1 MAPRSALFLSS
12 VILAAGLNV
21 SVVLA
26 QDDKP
31 VPSPLEVNVE
41 SAPGMTGDCKVD
53 SGVVAHLRYNG
64 TQPLRGYLVQFFF
77 IDPASGKTVQQQT
90 LEEIRDTREPMIAPG
105 AEWTRPLCIAK
116 KQSSDNAMKVTT
128 SVDVLK
134 FADNSVWGPMD
145 LRESNQLVGRLDG
158 IDFMAKPTRLERFV
172 SPILPQ
178 QGPLPVAQVQ
188 TQRIGPL
195 EIESGVWLNE
205 KGEEML
211 AAAVTN
217 EGDAPVRGYL
227 LSTKFFDPTTGAYI
241 RKFTTKQLETHG
253 NPVDYLAPGS
263 TWVADPRRFS
273 YLADGTLASYEINV
287 DLVVFADG
295 SMFGPKRS
303 PESYE
308 VLGMLQGIDQ
318 VKNSNQEASTKPAR

>member
-12 VILAAGLNV
+12 VILAASLHV
-21 SVVLA
+21 RVARA
-26 QDDKP
+26 QDDKA
-31 VPSPLEVNVE
+31 VPSPLEVDVE
-41 SAPGMTGDCKVD
+41 SAPGTTGDCKVD

-77 IDPASGKTVQQQT
+77 IDPTSTKTVQQQI

-105 AEWTRPLCIAK
+105 AEWTRQLCMAK
-116 KQSSDNAMKVTT
+116 KKSLDNAMKVAT

-134 FADNSVWGPMD
+134 FADNSVWGPID

-195 EIESGVWLNE
+195 KIESGVWLNE

-217 EGDAPVRGYL
+217 EGDVPVRGYL
-227 LSTKFFDPTTGAYI
+227 LSTKFFDPATGAYI
-241 RKFTTKQLETHG
+241 RKFSTKQLETHG
-253 NPVDYLAPGS
+253 DPADYLAPGL

-273 YLADGTLASYEINV
+273 YLADGTLASYQINV

-318 VKNSNQEASTKPAR
+318 VKNSNQEGSTKPAR

>member
-128 SVDVLK
+128 SVGVLK

-178 QGPLPVAQVQ
+178 QGPLPVA
-188 TQRIGPL
+188 
-195 EIESGVWLNE
+195 
-205 KGEEML
+205 
-211 AAAVTN
+211 
-217 EGDAPVRGYL
+217 
-227 LSTKFFDPTTGAYI
+227 GA
-241 RKFTTKQLETHG
+241 
-253 NPVDYLAPGS
+253 NPEDWS
-263 TWVADPRRFS
+263 
-273 YLADGTLASYEINV
+273 
-287 DLVVFADG
+287 
-295 SMFGPKRS
+295 
-303 PESYE
+303 
-308 VLGMLQGIDQ
+308 
-318 VKNSNQEASTKPAR
+318 ARD

>member
-1 MAPRSALFLSS
+1 MGPKSALFLSS
-12 VILAAGLNV
+12 VIFAASLNV
-21 SVVLA
+21 RAVVA
-26 QDDKP
+26 QDDKG

-41 SAPGMTGDCKVD
+41 SAPGIGGDCKAG
-53 SGVVAHLRYNG
+53 SGAVAQLRYNG
-64 TQPLRGYLVQFFF
+64 TQPLRGYLVQLFF
-77 IDPASGKTVQQQT
+77 IDAATGKTVQRQT
-90 LEEIRDTREPMIAPG
+90 LEESRDTREPMIAPG
-105 AEWTRPLCIAK
+105 TEWTRTLCVSPK
-116 KQSSDNAMKVTT
+116 KSSDNAMKVTA

-178 QGPLPVAQVQ
+178 QGPLPVSQVE
-188 TQRIGPL
+188 TTRIGPL
-195 EIESGVWLNE
+195 KIESGVWLNE

-211 AAAVTN
+211 AVAVTN
-217 EGDAPVRGYL
+217 EGEAPVRAYL
-227 LSTKFFDPTTGAYI
+227 LRTRFFDPVTGALI
-241 RKFTTKQLETHG
+241 RRFTTKQLETHG
-253 NPVDYLAPGS
+253 NPADYLAPGS

-273 YLADGTLASYEINV
+273 YLADGTLASYAIDV

-318 VKNSNQEASTKPAR
+318 VRNSNQEASTKPAR